1 MIKVQPIR
9 DRADYHLL
17 IYREIREL
25 LDKILFDPILDIASG
40 QNIQNAPSKELLIAL
55 RSGRI
60 TYAENYFTGKFNAAI
75 GVELRKIGAS
85 WNKVRKA
92 YYLPQGNV
100 PTDVKIAIAQGLSDI
115 KSKIAKINEHLTNLQ
130 KTSAIPEIDFNTQ
143 FAAMTIDIDKQFKQ
157 TIPKDLE
164 IPMTMTAFQKEA
176 IRREYVENLNKYI
189 KDMTVDSTE
198 RLRKKVIENVQEG
211 YRASNLVGVIQAEHG
226 VADRHALFLAKQETS
241 LLISTYRDSRYQE
254 ATINEWIWSS
264 SHDSRV
270 RPLHRKLD
278 GHKFNYTDK
287 LPIIDEKTGQK
298 GTPGQ
303 AYGCRCQLIPLLK
316 TDKYIKLGTNK
327 DKSAKFEIQS

>member
-1 MIKVQPIR
+1 MLKAQPIR
-9 DRADYHLL
+9 DRAEYHAL
-17 IYREIREL
+17 IYLEIKEL
-25 LDKILFDPILDIASG
+25 LDRILFDPILAIATG
-40 QNIQNAPSKELLIAL
+40 KNIENAKTTELITAL
-55 RSGRI
+55 RSGMI

-75 GVELRKIGAS
+75 GLELRKLGAD

-92 YYLPQGNV
+92 YYLPQGNI
-100 PTDVKIAIAQGLSDI
+100 PIDAKIAIASGLSDI
-115 KSKIAKINEHLTNLQ
+115 KSKIAKINEHLTDLQ
-130 KTSAIPEIDFNTQ
+130 KTGAIPDIDFNAQ
-143 FAAMTIDIDKQFKQ
+143 FAAMTMDIDKQFKQ

-164 IPMTMTAFQKEA
+164 IPMTMTVFQKEA
-176 IRREYVENLNKYI
+176 IRREYVENINKYI
-189 KDMTVDSTE
+189 KDMTIDSTE

-211 YRASNLVGVIQAEHG
+211 YRASNLLGVLTAEHG

-241 LLISTYRDSRYQE
+241 ILVSTYRDSRYQE
-254 ATINEWIWSS
+254 ATIDEWIWSS

-270 RPLHRKLD
+270 RPLHKKLD

-287 LPIIDEKTGQK
+287 LPIIDERTGQK

-327 DKSAKFEIQS
+327 DKSAKFEIKS